1 MKLVSIVF
9 SFRNEEKNLK
19 ELVSRVD
26 ATFKKVENYK
36 YELIFVND
44 DSNDDSEK
52 ILEEL
57 QESHKIKIINM
68 SRTFGVGPCVLAG
81 FKHSSG
87 DCIVYL
93 DSDLQ
98 DPPELI
104 PKLLDEFEQGHDVV
118 HTVREKR
125 LGESGVKL
133 FFTKLAYKTINKLSE
148 IDLPI
153 EAGDFKL
160 ISKRVLEKIL
170 SQKEFRPYVR
180 GLSVWVGFKQS
191 FVYYTREARAHGES
205 KFSLFSQ
212 GPISEFINGVTS
224 YSLKPLYIG
233 IFLGFFSLLF
243 SVLLIGYALYAKF
256 NDLAIPGTTGILI
269 AVSFF
274 SGILLFTLGIMGIY
288 IARIFEQARGRDKYI
303 IKEIKDF
310 KFK

>member
-57 QESHKIKIINM
+57 QESHNIKIINM

-98 DPPELI
+98 DPPE
-104 PKLLDEFEQGHDVV
+104 
-118 HTVREKR
+118 
-125 LGESGVKL
+125 
-133 FFTKLAYKTINKLSE
+133 
-148 IDLPI
+148 
-153 EAGDFKL
+153 
-160 ISKRVLEKIL
+160 
-170 SQKEFRPYVR
+170 
-180 GLSVWVGFKQS
+180 
-191 FVYYTREARAHGES
+191 
-205 KFSLFSQ
+205 
-212 GPISEFINGVTS
+212 
-224 YSLKPLYIG
+224 
-233 IFLGFFSLLF
+233 
-243 SVLLIGYALYAKF
+243 
-256 NDLAIPGTTGILI
+256 
-269 AVSFF
+269 
-274 SGILLFTLGIMGIY
+274 
-288 IARIFEQARGRDKYI
+288 
-303 IKEIKDF
+303 
-310 KFK
+310 